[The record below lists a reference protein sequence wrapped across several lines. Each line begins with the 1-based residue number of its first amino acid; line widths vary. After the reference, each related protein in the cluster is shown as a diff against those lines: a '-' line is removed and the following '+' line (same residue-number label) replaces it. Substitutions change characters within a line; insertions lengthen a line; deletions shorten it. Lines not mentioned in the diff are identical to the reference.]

1 MITEASV
8 GGGALLTMNRE
19 GRGHLMRVM
28 EGVPHGMG
36 GVGTPPFAQEME
48 ALNIEPSVGRHKPE
62 RGQLPPPPTGAGGR
76 RGVCSRP

>member
-36 GVGTPPFAQEME
+36 GVGTPPFAQETE
-48 ALNIEPSVGRHKPE
+48 AMNVEPSVARHKTE
-62 RGQLPPPPTGAGGR
+62 RGAATPTPHGC
-76 RGVCSRP
+76 RG